1 MINLDPVSIT
11 TASATMNGVVTNTV
25 TDTLRVSYVEISFEA
40 GSVMAMV
47 QRGTMVATP
56 AVDATDTTPAIPA
69 GSEFVENMPQ
79 LRIQLNA
86 DGSFSS
92 TNGVW
97 AGSVPPQV
105 AAGFVGQLKAGFD
118 AFILGAGKV
127 DGKAV

>member
-1 MINLDPVSIT
+1 
-11 TASATMNGVVTNTV
+11 MNGFVTNTV

-47 QRGTMVATP
+47 QRGTMV
-56 AVDATDTTPAIPA
+56 D
-69 GSEFVENMPQ
+69 GKFVSNMSQ

-92 TNGVW
+92 QDGTW
-97 AGSVPPQV
+97 TGSVPPQV

-118 AFILGAGKV
+118 AFILGAGRV